1 MAHRST
7 NKPAPGFAWHGYNKF
22 LIIIICVMPN
32 ILRTILAASLTLVSL
47 NAAAQPAA
55 AAIDLSGNYDLAS
68 STTVPA
74 SNWGYTKARIGI
86 TPLDAQHWLIVFA
99 CEWKREP
106 KAVCGDFF
114 YAQQRDGGVYLQDM
128 NTDSMRLY
136 FDPASRTLTMIS
148 RGADAKA
155 SVRRDVFKPTTAPL
169 TDPALLRRY
178 KREQRLSTDKDNLRV
193 FGPYTKWAYQ
203 NNRIEFQHP

>member
-1 MAHRST
+1 MT
-7 NKPAPGFAWHGYNKF
+7 PT
-22 LIIIICVMPN
+22 
-32 ILRTILAASLTLVSL
+32 LRTALTVLAASLALNPCL
-47 NAAAQPAA
+47 NAAAQLAA
-55 AAIDLSGNYDLAS
+55 TGADLSGNYDLAS
-68 STTVPA
+68 STTVPPG
-74 SNWGYTKARIGI
+74 SWGYSKGRIAI

-136 FDPASRTLTMIS
+136 FDPATRALTMIS
-148 RGADAKA
+148 RGADARA

-169 TDPALLRRY
+169 TDAALVRRFM
-178 KREQRLSTDKDNLRV
+178 REQRLSTDKENLRV
-193 FGPYTKWAYQ
+193 FGPYTKWTYQ
-203 NNRIEFQHP
+203 NNRIEFQNP